1 MIIRLILRLLKELY
15 LSTFVLLFYISRWK
29 GRMKAT
35 SATIGLSA
43 GLLVFVL
50 TLWTW
55 FQLAIHQHV
64 DLGRWTIGG
73 AAVALSATNAYFL
86 DIRGTGPAFERQF
99 RGFPRRKKIVLLL
112 AAGAIFVGNFVWV
125 FLTAPIYQQ
134 AFGIHQIRP

>member
-15 LSTFVLLFYISRWK
+15 LSTFVLLFYFSRWK

-86 DIRGTGPAFERQF
+86 DIRGTG
-99 RGFPRRKKIVLLL
+99 FPRRKKIVLLL